1 MHNLSKSMQNPMQKN
16 LTSPTSLKLGLFLA
30 IGMISFGFAPIFVKL
45 KPDFVSPITLAAYRT
60 VFAALLLFPFW
71 LWRERLSISK
81 LTRQQ
86 LKLMAISGMLLGLH
100 FVLFIS
106 SLSYT
111 SVASSAVLVTI
122 HPVIIIVVEKFLF
135 KRHYPISTWIGVLV
149 AFLGVVWLSWL
160 DASAESVFPNA
171 ALGNLLA
178 FSAAM
183 VFVVYFFLGERVR
196 KNHDFTWL
204 GYVFPL
210 YLFAAITCVIFVL
223 FSVPE
228 QGFVL
233 DSTFLWVALALA
245 IGPQIMG
252 HGSLNYAVKYIQPTL
267 LSSLILF
274 EPAISALMAVWFFGE
289 IPSVFQIS
297 AMTIIMAGISLTWL
311 RKLFRKKVN

>member
-1 MHNLSKSMQNPMQKN
+1 MQNN
-16 LTSPTSLKLGLFLA
+16 LTSPTSLRLGLFLA

-71 LWRERLSISK
+71 LWKERLSIKK
-81 LTRQQ
+81 LKKQQ
-86 LKLMAISGMLLGLH
+86 LKLMAISGMFLGLH
-100 FVLFIS
+100 FILWIS

-111 SVASSAVLVTI
+111 SVASASVLVTI
-122 HPVIIIVVEKFLF
+122 HPVIIILVEKFLF
-135 KRHYPISTWIGVLV
+135 ERHYPLSAWLGVFV
-149 AFLGVVWLSWL
+149 AFLGVAWLSWL
-160 DASAESVFPNA
+160 DASVESVFPNA
-171 ALGNLLA
+171 VVGNLLA

-210 YLFAAITCVIFVL
+210 YFFSAIMCVL
-223 FSVPE
+223 FLLLSVPE
-228 QGFVL
+228 QGIEL
-233 DSTFLWVALALA
+233 DSKFLWVSLALA

-274 EPAISALMAVWFFGE
+274 EPAISALMAVWLFGE
-289 IPSVFQIS
+289 IPSVLQIS
-297 AMTIIMAGISLTWL
+297 AMTIIMVGISLTWL
-311 RKLFRKKVN
+311 RKLFRKKAY